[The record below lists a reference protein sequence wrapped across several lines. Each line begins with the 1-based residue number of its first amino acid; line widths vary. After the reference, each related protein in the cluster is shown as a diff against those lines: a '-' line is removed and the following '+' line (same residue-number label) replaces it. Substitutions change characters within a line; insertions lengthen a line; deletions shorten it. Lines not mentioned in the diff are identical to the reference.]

1 MATHSVR
8 RHLRLE
14 IAAYD
19 ETIRRFIPGY
29 EAMIETAAREIAA
42 GAAPPGGEAAS
53 PGAGLVLDLGG
64 GTGALAEAILAHP
77 DVGTVALIDVDAE
90 MLAQARTRLSRF
102 AGRVRFHTRSFRDP
116 LPRCDGVA
124 ASLALHHVRSL
135 DEKRALYRRIHDALR
150 PGGRFVNADAT
161 MPSEPVARAA
171 TWRGW
176 ADHMVACGI
185 DEERAFAHFEE
196 WAEEDA
202 YFPLEEELAA
212 MRAAG
217 FRSDCVWREGSI
229 TVVTG
234 HKAAAPSRRAGPREP
249 ARPTGRA
256 RSEGEPGASG
266 PARTLDDSG
275 VGIE

>member
-1 MATHSVR
+1 MTAHSVR
-8 RHLRLE
+8 RHLRLD

-29 EAMIETAAREIAA
+29 EAMIEIAAREVAA
-42 GAAPPGGEAAS
+42 GATPPGEEDVS
-53 PGAGLVLDLGG
+53 PGVGLVLDLGG

-77 DVGTVALIDVDAE
+77 EIGAVTLIDVDEE
-90 MLAQARTRLSRF
+90 MLAQAGARLARF
-102 AGRVRFHTRSFRDP
+102 GGRVRLLTQSFLDP
-116 LPRCDGVA
+116 LPPSDGVA

-135 DEKRALYRRIHDALR
+135 DDKRALYRRIHDVLR

-161 MPSEPVARAA
+161 MPAEPAARAA

-176 ADHMVACGI
+176 ADHMIACGI

-196 WAEEDA
+196 WAEEDT

-217 FRSDCVWREGSI
+217 FRADCVWREGSI

-234 HKAAAPSRRAGPREP
+234 RKERERQAC
-249 ARPTGRA
+249 ARPRP
-256 RSEGEPGASG
+256 RWD
-266 PARTLDDSG
+266 RTLG
-275 VGIE
+275 

>member
-14 IAAYD
+14 IEAYD

-29 EAMIETAAREIAA
+29 ETMIEVAAREVAA
-42 GAAPPGGEAAS
+42 GAARSGRRTGS
-53 PGAGLVLDLGG
+53 PGAGIVLDLGG

-77 DVGTVALIDVDAE
+77 QVGAVALIDVDAE
-90 MLAQARTRLSRF
+90 MLAQARARLARF
-102 AGRVRFHTRSFRDP
+102 GERARFRARSFHDP
-116 LPRCDGVA
+116 LPGCDGVA
-124 ASLALHHVRSL
+124 ASLALHHVRSM
-135 DEKRALYRRIHDALR
+135 DDKRALYARIPEALK
-150 PGGRFVNADAT
+150 PGGCFVNADAT
-161 MPSEPVARAA
+161 MPSEPAARAA

-176 ADHMVACGI
+176 ADHMIASGI
-185 DEERAFAHFEE
+185 DEERAFAHFKE

-229 TVVTG
+229 VVVTG
-234 HKAAAPSRRAGPREP
+234 HKAAAPSRRAGPD
-249 ARPTGRA
+249 
-256 RSEGEPGASG
+256 GA
-266 PARTLDDSG
+266 TLR
-275 VGIE
+275 